1 MTEIIK
7 LYFFYTGEMEFYIAL
22 LSELIIPSFINLF
35 CHLEGRNDKGYQR
48 PITRMRLKSH
58 FCDFRIMKPWP
69 VSEMLKNNFSVG
81 YFSDNRILA
90 L

>member
-35 CHLEGRNDKGYQR
+35 CHLEGRNDKGY
-48 PITRMRLKSH
+48 
-58 FCDFRIMKPWP
+58 
-69 VSEMLKNNFSVG
+69 
-81 YFSDNRILA
+81 
-90 L
+90 